1 MTVQNSVS
9 RKKCFV
15 ISPIGEKGSP
25 ERDSADKVLKH
36 LIRKSLS
43 SDFDISRADEDLNPG
58 AISPTMMASILEAD
72 LVIADLSGLNPN
84 VFYELAIAHGYNKP
98 TVHLQRSGEAIP
110 FDIKDMRIVR
120 YNVYD
125 PEELEDNQKLLRE
138 YANFA
143 VNSPEKME
151 NPLTSAQKFIIV
163 EGSTDPVAES
173 NVRVMQ
179 AIKELSVDVKKAVAG
194 RVVRPVA
201 ADVALNHQRASSD
214 ALRKIVERVVN
225 GNRAEEADFESIIT
239 LRTPTNFDDWAKT
252 LYMSAFPGEDDEDVN
267 LILYDA
273 EMMANEN
280 ADDDDDDYEPDE
292 DELRGR

>member
-1 MTVQNSVS
+1 VNVTAQNSIS

-25 ERDSADKVLKH
+25 ERGTADKVLKH
-36 LIRKSLS
+36 LVRKSLS
-43 SDFDISRADEDLNPG
+43 SEFDISRADENLNPG
-58 AISPTMMASILEAD
+58 AISPTMIASILEAD

-98 TVHLQRSGEAIP
+98 TVHLQRSGEAAP

-120 YNVYD
+120 YDVSD
-125 PEELEDNQKLLRE
+125 PDELEENQKLLRE

-143 VNSPEKME
+143 VNYPEKME
-151 NPLTSAQKFIIV
+151 NPLTSAQSFIIV

-179 AIKELSVDVKKAVAG
+179 AIKELSLDVKKAIAG
-194 RVVRPVA
+194 RVVRSA
-201 ADVALNHQRASSD
+201 GANAALNSSRASSSS
-214 ALRKIVERVVN
+214 LRKIVERVVD
-225 GNRAEEADFESIIT
+225 GNRAEQEDFDSIIT
-239 LRTPTNFDDWAKT
+239 LGTPSNFDDWVKA
-252 LYMSAFPGEDDEDVN
+252 LYMKAFPGEEDEDIN
-267 LILYDA
+267 LILFDA

-280 ADDDDDDYEPDE
+280 TDDDYEPDE
-292 DELRGR
+292 DEQRGR